1 MNLSSISARQ
11 PVRQPW
17 SRERLVHARALALSN
32 SIDIST
38 RKCYGSACNSYLT
51 FIRLH
56 NFPIEPTPDTLSF
69 FIVYMSHHISPRSVK
84 TYLSGLT
91 NQLLPFFPDVRE
103 ARQSHLVKK
112 TLQGCLKLKS
122 KPTSRK
128 QPLSTADIS
137 LILSHFATST
147 DHDDLLFVA
156 LFLTA
161 FFALHRLGEL
171 TFPDDNTIRDWRKV
185 IRRSSVTLHED
196 RYGFTLPAHKAD
208 RQFEGNSIVVWGEQ
222 FGYPS
227 LTHFQNYLR
236 SRDAKFPLAS
246 PLWLT
251 SSGLIPTRTFFIKR
265 LRTFFPTSVAGQSLR
280 AGGATMLAE
289 KGTAPYLIQA
299 AGRWSSDAF
308 RLYVRKNPFLLQ
320 ALLFAN
326 PSTSFV

>member
-1 MNLSSISARQ
+1 MNLSSITSRQ

-17 SRERLVHARALALSN
+17 SREQLVCARALALSN

-51 FIRLH
+51 FVRLH
-56 NFPIEPTPDTLSF
+56 NLPVEPTSETLSF

-84 TYLSGLT
+84 TYLSGLV
-91 NQLLPFFPDVRE
+91 NQLLPFFPEIQE
-103 ARQSHLVKK
+103 ARQSHIVRK

-122 KPTSRK
+122 KPTTRK
-128 QPLSTADIS
+128 QALSTADIS
-137 LILSHFATST
+137 VVLSHFSTSS

-156 LFLTA
+156 LLLTA

-185 IRRSSVTLHED
+185 IRRSSVSLHPD

-208 RQFEGNSIVVWGEQ
+208 RQFEGSSIVVWGEQ

-227 LTHFQNYLR
+227 LKHFISYLD

-251 SSGLIPTRTFFIKR
+251 SSGSVPTRSFFIKR
-265 LRTFFPTSVAGQSLR
+265 LRSFFPPHIAGQSLR

-289 KGTAPYLIQA
+289 KGTAPYIIQA
-299 AGRWSSDAF
+299 AGRWSSEAF
-308 RLYVRKNPFLLQ
+308 RIYVRKNPFLLQ

-326 PSTSFV
+326 PSTSI